1 MGRDQGGEARG
12 RDQRRQQRQ
21 HGIAVAAL
29 AASLKFNATA
39 SHRLQEVPP
48 ARSGPFL
55 DRLRD
60 PEARAAF
67 LQPLGRV
74 AAVDETDGIRVGLD
88 GGSVVHFRVSGNAP
102 ELRCYAEADTPAEA
116 ERIVRW
122 GLGAADAAMG

>member
-1 MGRDQGGEARG
+1 MLATLVAARSAG
-12 RDQRRQQRQ
+12 TT
-21 HGIAVAAL
+21 VAAL
-29 AASLKFNATA
+29 AAGLGFKSTA

-60 PEARAAF
+60 AEARAAF
-67 LQPLGRV
+67 LAPLGRV
-74 AAVDETDGIRVGLD
+74 AAVNAVDGIRMSLE

-102 ELRCYAEADTPAEA
+102 ELRCYAEADTQAEA

-122 GLGAADAAMG
+122 GLRSADAAMP